1 MTYIK
6 TFWGCGGSLLVG
18 LCFNFLFWICSSA
31 AGNSLYWIFVTTLVV
46 RHMQSQGLSFWVVQ
60 SQISIPLQFLCTLC
74 YKLVHSAH
82 CSLTLLEAINDYFFL
97 HSSPFSPDDDLAF
110 FRRRA
115 HFPQAR
121 SSYAAYTEQTA
132 EFSVFMGG
140 ANKNLLLSYYMLN
153 LFACKHKQLAGAQK
167 NLLFPRWR

>member
-1 MTYIK
+1 MATWW
-6 TFWGCGGSLLVG
+6 T
-18 LCFNFLFWICSSA
+18 
-31 AGNSLYWIFVTTLVV
+31 
-46 RHMQSQGLSFWVVQ
+46 QVVQ

-82 CSLTLLEAINDYFFL
+82 CSLALLEAINDYFFL

-121 SSYAAYTEQTA
+121 SSYTAYTQL
-132 EFSVFMGG
+132 SVFMGG

-167 NLLFPRWR
+167 KSAFSSLTIVAKTVQISLACCYRILT

>member
-1 MTYIK
+1 
-6 TFWGCGGSLLVG
+6 
-18 LCFNFLFWICSSA
+18 
-31 AGNSLYWIFVTTLVV
+31 
-46 RHMQSQGLSFWVVQ
+46 MQSRDLSFWNLATSSAVATWWTQVVQ
-60 SQISIPLQFLCTLC
+60 SQKLIPLQFFSTLC
-74 YKLVHSAH
+74 YKLVHSAQ

-121 SSYAAYTEQTA
+121 SSAYTQ
-132 EFSVFMGG
+132 FSVFMGG

-167 NLLFPRWR
+167 SAFSSLTIVAKTVQISLACYTLQ